1 MKMRKTSVVSGH
13 KRHVSRAQ
21 RLLTHLVR
29 GRTINGMQALKQF
42 GIYRLSAAIH
52 NFRKRGF
59 TIETKMV
66 NRNGSK
72 YGVYKLTEIPQAQ
85 A

>member
-1 MKMRKTSVVSGH
+1 MRTTYKKNGP
-13 KRHVSRAQ
+13 SRSQ
-21 RLLTHLVR
+21 KLLTHLIR
-29 GRTINGMQALKQF
+29 GRTVNGMQALNNF
-42 GIYRLSAAIH
+42 GIYRLSAIIH

-66 NRNGSK
+66 QRNGSK
-72 YGVYKLTEIPQAQ
+72 YGVYKLTKVPQAQ

>member
-1 MKMRKTSVVSGH
+1 MQTTYRKNGP
-13 KRHVSRAQ
+13 SRSQ
-21 RLLTHLVR
+21 KLLTHLVR

-59 TIETKMV
+59 TIETRMI

-72 YGVYKLTEIPQAQ
+72 YGVYKLTKVPQAQ

>member
-1 MKMRKTSVVSGH
+1 MHMTSKQSGTDKHRASRSH
-13 KRHVSRAQ
+13 K
-21 RLLTHLVR
+21 LLTHLLR
-29 GRTINGMQALKQF
+29 GRTINGRQALTQF

-52 NFRKRGF
+52 NYRKRGF

-66 NRNGSK
+66 QRNGSK
-72 YGVYKLTEIPQAQ
+72 YGIYKLTKAPQAQ

>member
-1 MKMRKTSVVSGH
+1 MQTTYKTNGP
-13 KRHVSRAQ
+13 SRSQ
-21 RLLTHLVR
+21 KLLTHLIR
-29 GRTINGMQALKQF
+29 GRTVNGMQALNNF
-42 GIYRLSAAIH
+42 GIYRLSAIIH

-66 NRNGSK
+66 QRNGSK
-72 YGVYKLTEIPQAQ
+72 YGIYKLTKTPKAQ

>member
-1 MKMRKTSVVSGH
+1 MRKTSVVSGH
-13 KRHVSRAQ
+13 KRHVCRAQ

>member
-1 MKMRKTSVVSGH
+1 MQTISKKSGTSTRSH
-13 KRHVSRAQ
+13 LSRSQ
-21 RLLTHLVR
+21 KLLNHLLR
-29 GRTINGMQALKQF
+29 GRTINGKQALTQF

-52 NFRKRGF
+52 VYRKRGF

-66 NRNGSK
+66 QRNGSK
-72 YGVYKLTEIPQAQ
+72 YGVYKLTEAPKAQ

>member
-1 MKMRKTSVVSGH
+1 MKMRKTSVVSGR
-13 KRHVSRAQ
+13 KRHLSRAQ
-21 RLLTHLVR
+21 RLLTHLVK
-29 GRTINGMQALKQF
+29 GKTINGMQALRQF

-66 NRNGSK
+66 QRNGSK